1 MIYFPWSSADAAAAM
16 GLCLREKPSIT
27 NAFSFLPE
35 AKILPFLQTRH
46 FSNVFFVWRQDSKKK
61 SSKK

>member
-1 MIYFPWSSADAAAAM
+1 MIYFPWSSADAAAM
-16 GLCLREKPSIT
+16 GLCLREKRSIT

-35 AKILPFLQTRH
+35 ANILPPFLQTRR
-46 FSNVFFVWRQDSKKK
+46 FSNVFFVWRQDSKK